1 MVENELE
8 EEEDWSHMLTV
19 LHTSTSVHIG
29 VVAVVSVVPLSSVAV
44 VVSLNVVLPVPVAV
58 VIAAM
63 LLLLHCFSIVHFVWK
78 QFELET
84 PDRDLESE
92 DDALDPFVEDDFDV

>member
-1 MVENELE
+1 
-8 EEEDWSHMLTV
+8 MLTV
-19 LHTSTSVHIG
+19 LHTSTSAQVG

-58 VIAAM
+58 VIAVV
-63 LLLLHCFSIVHFVWK
+63 LLLSHCFSIEHFVWK
-78 QFELET
+78 QFELDS

-92 DDALDPFVEDDFDV
+92 DEALDPFVEDDFDV